1 MRLLTSFMTSA
12 LLDKWPTVREIA
24 ASFMTHW
31 IFYFTEIIS
40 KYSCKKTKNKQ
51 THNQWE
57 HSTIITKRDCYKCDK
72 AFHCWH
78 HIHRPQHK
86 FTHKDGKGFWILFI
100 CLVYRISKEKFISEK
115 SPFTHISHCLS
126 AIKSSSLNMTLTI
139 KQWQKNFFTASI
151 VTN

>member
-1 MRLLTSFMTSA
+1 MNEYLFKGEEIPWSFLCWILALWLPLPELSWGYWQVSWPLHSWTDDQQYEKLLQVS
-12 LLDKWPTVREIA
+12 WHIE
-24 ASFMTHW
+24 

-72 AFHCWH
+72 AFHYWH
-78 HIHRPQHK
+78 HIRRPQHK

-100 CLVYRISKEKFISEK
+100 CLVYRISKEKVISENIHLR
-115 SPFTHISHCLS
+115 T
-126 AIKSSSLNMTLTI
+126 
-139 KQWQKNFFTASI
+139 
-151 VTN
+151 